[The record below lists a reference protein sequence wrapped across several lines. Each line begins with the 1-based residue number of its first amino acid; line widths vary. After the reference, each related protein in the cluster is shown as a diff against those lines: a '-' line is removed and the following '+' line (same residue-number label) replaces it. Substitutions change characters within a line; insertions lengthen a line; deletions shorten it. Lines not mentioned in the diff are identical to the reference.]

1 MLGLGKMRQAW
12 RRLVWAVIYYGPKR
26 DITLETANG
35 ILTFSSRDWM
45 IGKILYLQRSY
56 EMKEI
61 DAAIKLLHEEGYL
74 TDGASSTVLDV
85 GANIGMICIAL
96 VRSGHF
102 KKALA
107 FEPAPGSHRL
117 LVKNVG
123 QNNLSSRITC
133 FPFALSS
140 MRSEVDL
147 ELSPDNSGDHRIR
160 HTKSAG
166 AFREELRPT
175 IRVEARTLD
184 SLFAENP
191 QLDPKEVSL
200 VWLDIQGHE
209 GCFLE
214 GAREFLARGTPTV
227 TELWPYAL
235 ARSGTEPSRVQT
247 LLSEFYTH
255 FYLVTANAA
264 EKRPISAMGEVFQA
278 FAGPRE
284 MCQVIL
290 VRDRSASKCS
300 HAGSQ
305 TSIVLI

>member
-12 RRLVWAVIYYGPKR
+12 RRLAWAAIYYGPKR
-26 DITLETANG
+26 DITLQTANG
-35 ILTFSSRDWM
+35 LLTFSSRDWM
-45 IGKILYLQRSY
+45 IGKILYLHRSY

-61 DAAIKLLHEEGYL
+61 DAAVKLLHEEGYL
-74 TDGASSTVLDV
+74 PGGASSTVLDV

-96 VRSGHF
+96 VRLGHF
-102 KKALA
+102 QKALA
-107 FEPAPGSHRL
+107 FEPAPGSYKL

-123 QNNLSSRITC
+123 QNNLAARITC

-160 HTKSAG
+160 HTKSQG
-166 AFREELRPT
+166 AFHEELRPT
-175 IRVEARTLD
+175 VRVEARTLD
-184 SLFAENP
+184 SVFAENP
-191 QLDPKEVSL
+191 ELDPQEVSV

-235 ARSGTEPSRVQT
+235 ARSGSEPARVQS
-247 LLSEFYTH
+247 LLSQFYTH
-255 FYLVTANAA
+255 FYLLTANAA
-264 EKRPISAMGEVFQA
+264 EKRPISAIGQVFQE
-278 FAGPRE
+278 FSGPRE

-290 VRDRSASKCS
+290 VRDRSASFARIS
-300 HAGSQ
+300 AG
-305 TSIVLI
+305 